1 MDFLQEY
8 GISDSVID
16 SMIDKYDDS
25 LLSLLMSEEYNVG
38 LVIDYLRSI
47 GVKVID
53 ELLMNRIELFYIDV
67 IKIKRSFDKFET
79 DKLVE
84 SINKDISYID
94 YL

>member
-1 MDFLQEY
+1 MDFLKEY

-25 LLSLLMSEEYNVG
+25 VLSLLMSEEYNVG
-38 LVIDYLRSI
+38 LVIDYLKTI
-47 GVKVID
+47 GVSVID
-53 ELLMNRIELFYIDV
+53 ELLINRVELFYIDV
-67 IKIKRSFDKFET
+67 MKIKRSFDKFET